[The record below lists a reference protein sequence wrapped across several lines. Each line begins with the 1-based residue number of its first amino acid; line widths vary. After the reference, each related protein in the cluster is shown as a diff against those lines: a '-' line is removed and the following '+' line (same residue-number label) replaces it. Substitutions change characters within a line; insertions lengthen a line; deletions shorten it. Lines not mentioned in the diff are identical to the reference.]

1 VYQPEGFMKS
11 IVNEKPRSVSFGE
24 FLHGLRTAKRYTLRQ
39 VEELTNKEVSNAY
52 LSQLEHGK
60 ISKPSPQI
68 LHELSI
74 VYSVPYERLMQ
85 EAGYLQQSGERQ
97 EGEHH
102 GRVPTL
108 AIDDLNEEE
117 EQMLLDYLKFL
128 RSRRQKS

>member
-1 VYQPEGFMKS
+1 MTANVS
-11 IVNEKPRSVSFGE
+11 EKPRQRVLFGE
-24 FLHGLRTAKRYTLRQ
+24 FLHGLRTSKGYTLRQ

-74 VYSVPYERLMQ
+74 VYQIPYERLMQ
-85 EAGYLQQSGERQ
+85 EVGYLQQAGERGERK

-102 GRVPTL
+102 GRLATL
-108 AIDDLNEEE
+108 AIDDLSEEE
-117 EQMLLDYLKFL
+117 EEELQKYLKYL
-128 RSRRQKS
+128 RAKRQQS